1 MVHGKKFFMVGSI
14 LAMSLMFVSLMFGF
28 TVDGYSYDYYYSY
41 YYSFSQYY
49 PTIYWMFFF
58 VVTSYIALGVV
69 AIALYNKG
77 IKAINVVNLAWT
89 IFVYVFALV
98 VSICAIDSENAV
110 LALILLLVTI
120 PVGFPFHLIAEILA
134 MALPKKKATVQVAQ
148 PVVVSAPQ
156 TPVANSNAIAMLK
169 QLKELYDA
177 GILTEEE
184 YNAKKQ
190 QYVEML

>member
-28 TVDGYSYDYYYSY
+28 IEDGYYYSSY
-41 YYSFSQYY
+41 GSRYYSFVQFDEGL
-49 PTIYWMFFF
+49 YWYFFTA
-58 VVTSYIALGVV
+58 VIAYIAFGVV

-77 IKAINVVNLAWT
+77 IKAINIVNLSWT
-89 IFVYVFALV
+89 ACVYMFAFI
-98 VSICAIDSENAV
+98 VSIVAIIYENFTF
-110 LALILLLVTI
+110 ALILLLVTI
-120 PVGFPFHLIAEILA
+120 PVGLPFHLIAEILA

-148 PVVVSAPQ
+148 PVVVAAPQ

>member
-28 TVDGYSYDYYYSY
+28 IEDGYSYYYGWF
-41 YYSFSQYY
+41 YSFEQYNY
-49 PTIYWMFFF
+49 DLYWTFFTA
-58 VVTSYIALGVV
+58 VIAYIAFGIV

-77 IKAINVVNLAWT
+77 IKAINIVNLSWT
-89 IFVYVFALV
+89 ACVYIFAFI
-98 VSICAIDSENAV
+98 VSIVAMIDEN
-110 LALILLLVTI
+110 LTFSLILLLVTI
-120 PVGFPFHLIAEILA
+120 PVGLPFHLIAEILA
-134 MALPKKKATVQVAQ
+134 LAFPKKKVEQKQEAQHVAS
-148 PVVVSAPQ
+148 VVSQAPM
-156 TPVANSNAIAMLK
+156 VNSNAIAMLK